1 MPPPILG
8 QRRYKR
14 LRGEL
19 NDALA
24 SAMEWAGAMLREI
37 QSQQDKGRKDFSEV
51 LTIHTE
57 IMASIN
63 RASQANLELL
73 RHFAAQEDQAEEQE
87 EAVGVQL
94 DELRAE
100 IERLW
105 SAIDRRADNENI
117 IAAGEHSPSPGA
129 PARPDG

>member
-24 SAMEWAGAMLREI
+24 SAMEWTGAMLREI
-37 QSQQDKGRKDFSEV
+37 QSQQDRGKRDFSEI

-63 RASQANLELL
+63 RASQMNLELL

-87 EAVGVQL
+87 EAVGAQL
-94 DELRAE
+94 DELRTE

-117 IAAGEHSPSPGA
+117 IGAGEYSPSPGA
-129 PARPDG
+129 PA